1 MSEPLDKDRE
11 SWIPVPPNH
20 MVLAEI
26 GKPLEIAPI
35 DLAVRIAAE

>member
-1 MSEPLDKDRE
+1 
-11 SWIPVPPNH
+11 VPPNH
-20 MVLAEI
+20 MVLAEV